1 VGVLPPQRPAGALG
15 EVKTPNGVIHAVKT
29 QPMTNEPDT
38 RATKNPLNV
47 PAGPRFTSNP
57 AILRHEEEL
66 DTENPARPLAD
77 STATVEELREEV
89 ADEAASDDP
98 DRQRISVLN
107 QQIKAI
113 QDNE

>member
-1 VGVLPPQRPAGALG
+1 
-15 EVKTPNGVIHAVKT
+15 
-29 QPMTNEPDT
+29 MTNEPDT
-38 RATKNPLNV
+38 RATKNPLDV

-89 ADEAASDDP
+89 ATKRQATTPTASA
-98 DRQRISVLN
+98 L
-107 QQIKAI
+107 AC
-113 QDNE
+113 